1 MKIHETLAVEDS
13 LKSAAASAETLAQR
27 NFRNPSPF
35 DGQIREYLPKTEED
49 AKKDV
54 ESKAVIDTV
63 PARLA
68 AVAKAMTAFLDIVA
82 TKEEANTRA
91 KEDIAI
97 EGIVLAK
104 DVPVSMLVQLENK
117 FRSFRNLISEIPV
130 LDPLQNW
137 SASDKKG
144 VYKGETREVQST
156 KKVMRPVELAPAT
169 DKHPAQVKETNVD
182 VVCGTWATTLLSG
195 RISQE
200 NKDIYLDRVDTLIR
214 EIKKAR
220 QRANTCEVV
229 QQNYAKNL
237 LDFILT

>member
-54 ESKAVIDTV
+54 ESKAVVDTV

-68 AVAKAMTAFLDIVA
+68 AVAKSMVAFLDIVA

-91 KEDIAI
+91 KEDIVI
-97 EGIVLAK
+97 RDVVLAK
-104 DVPVSMLVQLENK
+104 NVPVSMLVQLENK

-137 SASDKKG
+137 TPSGKTGVFKG
-144 VYKGETREVQST
+144 DTREVQST
-156 KKVMRPVELAPAT
+156 KKVMRPVELTPAT
-169 DKHPAQVKETNVD
+169 DKHPAQVKETTVD
-182 VVCGTWATTLLSG
+182 VVCGTWSTTLLSG

-200 NKDIYLDRVDTLIR
+200 SKDIYLDRVDTLIR

-229 QQNYAKNL
+229 QQDYAKNL